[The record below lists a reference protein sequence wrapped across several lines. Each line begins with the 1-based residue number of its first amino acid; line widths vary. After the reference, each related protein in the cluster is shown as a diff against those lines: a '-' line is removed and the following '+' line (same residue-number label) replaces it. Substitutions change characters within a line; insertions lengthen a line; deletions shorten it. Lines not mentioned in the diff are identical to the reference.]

1 MKLPRSHGSKDPG
14 TSTDSVQVLKQPVA
28 ASREV
33 AGNSFAELAII
44 AAVAIATTLAP
55 LNSTMIAVALPTIEQ
70 EFGVEYSTAGWLV
83 IAYLI
88 AMAALQPMA
97 GNLGDRFGRRTMVLG
112 GLVGFALASAGAF
125 LAVSFPM
132 LLICRL
138 GQAVAGAIALPNSAA
153 LIYEIVPAERRAGR
167 FGMIGAVASFA
178 AAAGPPLGGLLV
190 SAFGWRAIFSAN
202 LPIVIVSLALGWWVI
217 PRSIRHAAQRRFD
230 FVGSALLIVLLGVT
244 AFILTERTQIIEPAV
259 LIVAAIAL
267 ICLAV
272 FFVRY
277 ELRQPDPVLP
287 PRLFKVPAF
296 AAANAGVGFSNLAM
310 YVTLLTVPL
319 LLTRRAG
326 WDSFHIGLLLSA
338 LSAATVIFA
347 PLGGRL
353 ADRLGRRKPVM
364 LGMLILTLGTLP
376 FALTAGDLGVP
387 LFIGCLFTA
396 GAGLGL
402 ASAGLQS
409 AALEAADSKKAGVA
423 SGVSSTSRYLGSI
436 VGSSVLASLT
446 ASPEGAPR
454 FDLIFVMVVVA
465 AAIALLVSFGLHD
478 WPKTMMAKRKG

>member
-1 MKLPRSHGSKDPG
+1 MKPPRSLEAKESG
-14 TSTDSVQVLKQPVA
+14 TTTGDARLLRQGVV
-28 ASREV
+28 SRDGV
-33 AGNSFAELAII
+33 AGNALAELAII
-44 AAVAIATTLAP
+44 AAVAVATTLAP
-55 LNSTMIAVALPTIEQ
+55 LNSTMIAVALPAIER

-83 IAYLI
+83 ITYLI

-97 GNLGDRFGRRTMVLG
+97 GNLGDRFGRRTLMLG
-112 GLVGFALASAGAF
+112 GLAGFALASAGAF

-138 GQAVAGAIALPNSAA
+138 GQAISGAIALPNSAA
-153 LIYEIVPAERRAGR
+153 LIYEIVPAERRAMR
-167 FGMIGAVASFA
+167 FGMIGAAASFA

-202 LPIVIVSLALGWWVI
+202 LPIVIISLALGWWAI
-217 PRSIRHAAQRRFD
+217 PRTIRQTVRRRFD
-230 FVGSALLIVLLGVT
+230 LVGSALLIILLGAA
-244 AFILTERTQIIEPAV
+244 AFILTERTQIADPALLV
-259 LIVAAIAL
+259 GAAIAL
-267 ICLAV
+267 VCLAV
-272 FFVRY
+272 FFVWY
-277 ELRQPDPVLP
+277 ELRQSDPVLP

-296 AAANAGVGFSNLAM
+296 AAANAGVGFSNLSM
-310 YVTLLTVPL
+310 YVTLLTVPI

-338 LSAATVIFA
+338 LSAATVLFA

-353 ADRLGRRKPVM
+353 ADRFGRRKPVV
-364 LGMLILTLGTLP
+364 LGMLVLMLGTLP

-387 LFIGCLFTA
+387 LFIGCLFAA

-446 ASPEGAPR
+446 VTPQGSPR
-454 FDLIFVMVVVA
+454 FDLIFLMVVVA
-465 AAIALLVSFGLHD
+465 AAIALLSSFGLHD
-478 WPKTMMAKRKG
+478 WPPPMTEKRK